1 MVNEIKCDNKN
12 CKKHKCVADQTFV
25 IIPKNRQYKF
35 AFMISAHCPICKKH
49 FTLITNYKFIKE
61 GEKKV
66 KQTDKKPRAFGIFEP
81 VFKLFTGKKA
91 DKVFED
97 IFEKQKAVIYEVLKN
112 SANHKSGF
120 YLNYTEYGSVKRC
133 YSNLSTLKLGRIKNN
148 FEDMENMKKILI

>member
-1 MVNEIKCDNKN
+1 MK
-12 CKKHKCVADQTFV
+12 
-25 IIPKNRQYKF
+25 
-35 AFMISAHCPICKKH
+35 SAHCPICKKH
-49 FTLITNYKFIKE
+49 FTLITNYEFVKE

-66 KQTDKKPRAFGIFEP
+66 KADDKEPRAFGVFKP

-91 DKVFED
+91 DEIFED

-133 YSNLSTLKLGRIKNN
+133 YSNLSTIKLGRIPYN
-148 FEDMENMKKILI
+148 FQDMENMKKILI